1 MEKLS
6 VIIPARNE
14 IYLEKTLLNVL
25 ENARGDIEILTVLDG
40 YKPDPEIKI
49 DDNRLKFIYNETSI
63 GQRQAINQAARQASG
78 NYMMKLDAHCAVDE
92 GFDVKLIAD
101 CQPDWTVIPRMYNL
115 DITTWT
121 PKHIDNF
128 AMAMSRRKV
137 TDYMYIGWNDK
148 NELRTL
154 YYSHSLYKEL
164 HRNETLIDDTMSCMG
179 CCFFMQMDRFW
190 ELGGCDEGHGGWGQQ
205 GIEVALK
212 AWLSG
217 GSLKVNKKT
226 WFSHWF
232 RASDGGFPYHISGKV
247 VDQAREY
254 SKDLWMN
261 DKWPQQK
268 RKFRWL
274 VKKFNPP
281 SWDGKMELQNSENKE
296 YDKLFLTHM
305 LKTKSFPKWQGIKI
319 TKFPNDILL
328 YQEIIFNNRPDF
340 IIECGTNRGGSAL
353 FFANMFDLI
362 GKGHVITIDKYSGTG
377 IKGPFSGGIVNKED
391 LPIHP
396 RITYLTGG
404 STAYD
409 ILETVKNMVGKGS
422 VMASLDSSHERGHVK
437 RELTRYCN
445 IVTSGQYMVVEDTNN
460 GEEGPLGAV
469 NWFLK
474 INKDFNQIALEK
486 RFWLTSNPGGW
497 LQKK

>member
-63 GQRQAINQAARQASG
+63 GQRQAINQAARQSSG

-92 GFDVKLIAD
+92 GFDLKLIAD

-115 DITTWT
+115 DIKTWK

-128 AMAMSRRKV
+128 DMAMSRRKV
-137 TDYMYIGWNDK
+137 TDYMYIGWNEK
-148 NELRTL
+148 KELRTL
-154 YYSHSLYKEL
+154 YYSQALYKEL
-164 HRNETLIDDTMSCMG
+164 HKNKTLIDDTMSCMG
-179 CCFFMQMDRFW
+179 CCFFMRMDRFW

-217 GSLKVNKKT
+217 GALKVNKKT
-226 WFSHWF
+226 WFAHWF
-232 RASDGGFPYHISGKV
+232 RASDGGFPYRISGKV

-268 RKFRWL
+268 KKLSW
-274 VKKFNPP
+274 VIEKFNPP
-281 SWDGKMELQNSENKE
+281 GWEGS
-296 YDKLFLTHM
+296 
-305 LKTKSFPKWQGIKI
+305 
-319 TKFPNDILL
+319 
-328 YQEIIFNNRPDF
+328 
-340 IIECGTNRGGSAL
+340 RG
-353 FFANMFDLI
+353 F
-362 GKGHVITIDKYSGTG
+362 
-377 IKGPFSGGIVNKED
+377 
-391 LPIHP
+391 
-396 RITYLTGG
+396 R
-404 STAYD
+404 
-409 ILETVKNMVGKGS
+409 
-422 VMASLDSSHERGHVK
+422 SLCR
-437 RELTRYCN
+437 
-445 IVTSGQYMVVEDTNN
+445 
-460 GEEGPLGAV
+460 
-469 NWFLK
+469 
-474 INKDFNQIALEK
+474 
-486 RFWLTSNPGGW
+486 
-497 LQKK
+497 

>member
-6 VIIPARNE
+6 ILIPARNE

-49 DDNRLKFIYNETSI
+49 DDNRLKFIYNEISI

-115 DITTWT
+115 DIKTWK

-128 AMAMSRRKV
+128 SMAMARRKV

-154 YYSHSLYKEL
+154 YYSQSLYKEL
-164 HRNETLIDDTMSCMG
+164 HRNKTLIDDTMSCMG

-190 ELGGCDEGHGGWGQQ
+190 DLGGCDEGHGGWGQQ

-261 DKWPQQK
+261 NKWEKQK
-268 RKFRWL
+268 RKFQWVL
-274 VKKFNPP
+274 NKFNPP
-281 SWDGKMELQNSENKE
+281 GWDGKMID
-296 YDKLFLTHM
+296 DKRIEVNNYLYNHIHKRKHHPTWKGVPIL
-305 LKTKSFPKWQGIKI
+305 
-319 TKFPNDILL
+319 KFPTDLLL
-328 YQEIIFNNRPDF
+328 YHKVIYETKPEII
-340 IIECGTNRGGSAL
+340 IEIGTRLGGSAL
-353 FFANMFDLI
+353 FLKDQLDLI
-362 GKGHVITIDKYSGTG
+362 GGGQVVTIDIIPQY
-377 IKGPFSGGIVNKED
+377 KEK
-391 LPIHP
+391 HP
-396 RITYLTGG
+396 EIIYLTGDSKNKEIVSKVKELVFG
-404 STAYD
+404 KKTMI
-409 ILETVKNMVGKGS
+409 ILDGDHHRVQVKWELKHYS
-422 VMASLDSSHERGHVK
+422 SLVSSGCYLV
-437 RELTRYCN
+437 L
-445 IVTSGQYMVVEDTNN
+445 EDCYAN
-460 GEEGPLGAV
+460 GGTLYGPGEARD
-469 NWFLK
+469 WFLRD
-474 INKDFNQIALEK
+474 NKDFIQTNLDNE
-486 RFWLTSNPGGW
+486 FLVGVNVGGW
-497 LQKK
+497 LRRK